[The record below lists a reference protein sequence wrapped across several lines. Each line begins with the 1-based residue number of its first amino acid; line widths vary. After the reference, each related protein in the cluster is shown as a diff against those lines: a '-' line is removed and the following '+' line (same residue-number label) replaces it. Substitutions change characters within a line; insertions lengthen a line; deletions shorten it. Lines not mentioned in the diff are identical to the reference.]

1 MPHTAPRPRPAFTLI
16 ELLVVIAI
24 IAILIGLLLPAVQ
37 KVREAAARMK
47 CANNVK
53 QLALGVHNYENIYGY
68 VPTALH
74 WKAPFY
80 GGSTFTPGA
89 LLSSPNGTNH
99 GTWCSDLLP
108 FIEQT
113 PAYNALLPQYT
124 SATPDTMAAE
134 QIMISLGSIPVF
146 ICPSD
151 PSSGA
156 GGISPEPPQKGANLN
171 WIGFGS
177 ANYYGNAMVMRVN
190 NSFNSIPN
198 AMPDGTS
205 NTIII
210 GERYQRC
217 EDNGSGFFASSGWGS
232 TTAFPDGDPFDSPVY
247 GTVTAKSAAVN
258 LRAAGARGTPGWWS
272 QNGLPDLAA
281 GNIPWQSQP
290 TVTTCLSGVL
300 QSAHTGVMI
309 VGLGDGSI
317 RTVSSGISITTW
329 KNAHIPIDGNPL
341 GSDW

>member
-1 MPHTAPRPRPAFTLI
+1 LA
-16 ELLVVIAI
+16 VIAI

-37 KVREAAARMK
+37 KVREAAARIK

-53 QLALGVHNYENIYGY
+53 QLALGVHNYENTYGY

-80 GGSTFTPGA
+80 AGSTFTPGA

-124 SATPDTMAAE
+124 SATPNSGTAE
-134 QIMISLGSIPVF
+134 QIMMSLGAISTF

-156 GGISPEPPQKGANLN
+156 GGKGANISA
-171 WIGFGS
+171 IGFGS

-190 NSFNSIPN
+190 NSFNSLVTS
-198 AMPDGTS
+198 MSDGTS

-217 EDNGSGFFASSGWGS
+217 NDNGSGTEAYAAWGS

-258 LRAAGARGTPGWWS
+258 LRAGGARGTPGWWS

-281 GNIPWQSQP
+281 GTIPWQSQP
-290 TVTTCLSGVL
+290 TVNSCLIGVL
-300 QSAHTGVMI
+300 QAAHSGVMI
-309 VGLGDGSI
+309 VGLGDGST
-317 RTVSSGISITTW
+317 RTVSSNISVTTW
-329 KNAHIPIDGNPL
+329 KNAHIPIDGNVL
-341 GSDW
+341 GNDW